1 KAETAPRVGEDEY
14 VFVYDLRR
22 SVKIVRGEHQSLGKL
37 DMAGDF
43 TPEKPFINEKRHEQ
57 RSDEPDYVVI
67 NAPAQKGVYEFRSDL
82 LSHRLIPGDIDD
94 NGNFI
99 PELGC
104 RIIDFKDYR
113 YSPTAHTIYNL
124 PVKFL

>member
-1 KAETAPRVGEDEY
+1 MGVAMFQAKARTSLMKPQHIRFAVVFVLITCFCVELFFLLKAETAPRVGEDEY

-57 RSDEPDYVVI
+57 RADEP
-67 NAPAQKGVYEFRSDL
+67 
-82 LSHRLIPGDIDD
+82 
-94 NGNFI
+94 
-99 PELGC
+99 
-104 RIIDFKDYR
+104 
-113 YSPTAHTIYNL
+113 
-124 PVKFL
+124 